1 MAFRRRPLDG
11 FPRRVSLRRV
21 VSRLDRLGLRPRGSS
36 SSRGLP
42 GWGSSSQ
49 EARHRV
55 MLVVMGMV
63 ALTATPTM
71 EVEEDTVVAE
81 TTMEAGTTTKA
92 VVGGAVGTRETT
104 RMVIARRGMIAVGDA
119 EGEGITAAVEATVVV
134 DTEEA
139 GMMGGGRREVVE
151 CSSSGYHV
159 AGESSVCDVR

>member
-1 MAFRRRPLDG
+1 
-11 FPRRVSLRRV
+11 
-21 VSRLDRLGLRPRGSS
+21 
-36 SSRGLP
+36 
-42 GWGSSSQ
+42 
-49 EARHRV
+49 